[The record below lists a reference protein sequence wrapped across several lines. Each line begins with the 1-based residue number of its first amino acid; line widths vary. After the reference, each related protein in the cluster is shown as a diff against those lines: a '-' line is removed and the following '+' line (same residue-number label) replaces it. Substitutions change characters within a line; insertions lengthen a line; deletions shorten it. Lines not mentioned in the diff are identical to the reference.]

1 MRKKKD
7 MELTAIE
14 NKKIEQ
20 LEDEIKE
27 KTKQHAYIQSQ
38 AKRIEDKVNQFK
50 KFESFLETVKD

>member
-7 MELTAIE
+7 MELTATE

-27 KTKQHAYIQSQ
+27 KNKQLAFIQSR
-38 AKRIEDKVNQFK
+38 AKQIEDKVNQFK

>member
-7 MELTAIE
+7 MELTATE

-27 KTKQHAYIQSQ
+27 KNKQLAYI
-38 AKRIEDKVNQFK
+38 
-50 KFESFLETVKD
+50 

>member
-7 MELTAIE
+7 MELTATE

-27 KTKQHAYIQSQ
+27 KNKQLAYIQSR
-38 AKRIEDKVNQFK
+38 AKQIEDKVNQFK

>member
-1 MRKKKD
+1 
-7 MELTAIE
+7 MELTATE

-27 KTKQHAYIQSQ
+27 KNKQLAYIQSR
-38 AKRIEDKVNQFK
+38 AKQIEDKVNQFK